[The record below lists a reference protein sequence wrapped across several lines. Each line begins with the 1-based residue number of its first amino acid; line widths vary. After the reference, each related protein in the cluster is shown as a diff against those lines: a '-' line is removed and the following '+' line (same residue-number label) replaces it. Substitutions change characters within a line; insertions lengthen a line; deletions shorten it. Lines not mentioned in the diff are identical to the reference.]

1 MNTYDDVYEPFNRT
15 RFILLIL
22 LLCVTV
28 FYYSTQSFVV
38 QADNDTNDTC
48 ISRTEAC
55 DDAMKDM

>member
-38 QADNDTNDTC
+38 QADNDAC
-48 ISRTEAC
+48 ISWNEAC
-55 DDAMKDM
+55 DNVMQNM